1 MNRPMKRALVR
12 VFYFAIST
20 LIVAIGIIADAA
32 PAVAQKAEMRQR
44 VDEIKQAAVQNKQAL
59 AQYTWLETLTTTL
72 KGEQKGVERSEVR
85 MGPDGQPEKT
95 PLGVSGT
102 QEAGGGRL
110 KRLIVEKKKEEY
122 KDYAERIKS
131 LIQRYV
137 PPDRD
142 KLADAYQSG
151 NILMGPQAGGA
162 QYRLVISN
170 YVKQSDKMTLVID
183 KAQKQIVSL
192 SIATYLD
199 SPQDAV
205 NVNVQFASIAG
216 GPNHVSQETID
227 GVSKQLRID
236 ILNSEYRKI

>member
-1 MNRPMKRALVR
+1 MNRPRKLALVR
-12 VFYFAIST
+12 VFYFATCT
-20 LIVAIGIIADAA
+20 LIVAIGFEVA
-32 PAVAQKAEMRQR
+32 PLAAQKAEMQQR
-44 VDEIKQAAVQNKQAL
+44 IEEMKLAAAQNKQAL
-59 AQYTWLETLTTTL
+59 AQYTWLETLTITL

-102 QEAGGGRL
+102 EDAGGGRL
-110 KRLIVEKKKEEY
+110 KRRIVAKKKEEY
-122 KDYAERIKS
+122 KDYAQRIKS

-170 YVKQSDKMTLVID
+170 YVKPGDKMTLVID

-199 SPQDAV
+199 NPQDAV
-205 NVNVQFASIAG
+205 NVNAQFASIPG